1 MSTAASLLP
10 AAVARLRR
18 AAVADPPRDARLLL
32 AHAMGVDPAR
42 LSLHLHDPLPE
53 GAAARFTASLAAR
66 EARQPVA
73 QIIGHRLFW
82 GRSFHVTR
90 DVLDPRPETETLVS
104 AALAVPFAHVLD
116 LGTGSGAILL
126 SLLAERP
133 EARGLGA
140 DLSAAALDVA
150 RGNAAA
156 LGLGARAEFVQ
167 SDWFS
172 AVAGR
177 FDLIVS
183 NPPYIAADEMPALA
197 PELREWEPH
206 AALSPGGDGLAA
218 YRIIVAQAVRHLH
231 PGGWLMV
238 EIGAAQAEAVMA
250 LFVAAEFEQ
259 LACLRDMDGRDRVIQ
274 GCFAAP
280 ET

>member
-10 AAVARLRR
+10 AAVARLRS
-18 AAVADPPRDARLLL
+18 AGVADPPRDARLLL
-32 AHAMGVDPAR
+32 AHAMGIEPAR
-42 LSLHLHDPLPE
+42 LSLHLHDPIPE
-53 GAAARFTASLAAR
+53 GAAARFAASLAAR

-90 DVLDPRPETETLVS
+90 DVLDPRPETETLVA
-104 AALAVPFAHVLD
+104 AALAVPFSRVLD

-126 SLLAERP
+126 SLLADCP
-133 EARGLGA
+133 EASGLGT

-150 RGNAAA
+150 RSNAAA
-156 LGLGARAEFVQ
+156 LGLEARAEFAL

-172 AVAGR
+172 AVAGC

-183 NPPYIAADEMPALA
+183 NPPYIAADEMPELA
-197 PELREWEPH
+197 PELRDWEPH

-218 YRIIVAQAVRHLH
+218 YRIIVAQASRHLC

-238 EIGAAQAEAVMA
+238 EIGATQAPAVMA
-250 LFVAAEFEQ
+250 LFVAAGFAQ
-259 LACLRDMDGRDRVIQ
+259 VACLPDMDGRDRVIQ
-274 GCFAAP
+274 GRFTAAMV
-280 ET
+280 